1 MDLVFEKL
9 NKAKQVLNLSDDEF
23 KGVCLAIDEMKNK
36 QKVNQGQK
44 E

>member
-1 MDLVFEKL
+1 MDLNIKL
-9 NKAKQVLNLSDDEF
+9 NRAKELLNLSHDEF

-36 QKVNQGQK
+36 QKVNHSQT

>member
-1 MDLVFEKL
+1 MDLNIKL
-9 NKAKQVLNLSDDEF
+9 NRAKELLNLSYSEF

-36 QKVNQGQK
+36 QKVNHSQT